1 MKGHKDSF
9 FSVSCWGL
17 YVLNFLQTKLPQNGK
32 CFSMFGN
39 QIEKMDFSGKDIDEE
54 NRIVYS

>member
-17 YVLNFLQTKLPQNGK
+17 YVLNFLRKKLSRSRK
-32 CFSMFGN
+32 WFSMFGN
-39 QIEKMDFSGKDIDEE
+39 QIEKMDFSGKDVDEE

>member
-17 YVLNFLQTKLPQNGK
+17 YVLNFLQTKLSHSRK
-32 CFSMFGN
+32 CFSMFVN
-39 QIEKMDFSGKDIDEE
+39 QIEKMDFYEKDVDEE